1 MISPEQRAKIRRLF
15 YAEHWRI
22 GTIAAELGVHHDT
35 VRAAIEAHRFRN
47 PPPRIRASPLEPY
60 KPFIIEILQKY
71 PRLRATRLHQMLQ
84 ARGFTGSVR
93 QVRRYVRTVR
103 PARTRE
109 AFMRMQT
116 LPGEQAQVDWGS
128 FGWLQV
134 GRARRRLSCF
144 VMVLSH
150 SRAMY
155 ARFSL
160 NQTAPSFLHSHVEA
174 FEYFGGV
181 PREILY
187 DNLKSVVLER
197 DGDHI
202 RFHPTILELA
212 GHYHFAPKPCAP
224 YRANEKGRVERSIQY
239 LRHSFF
245 TAREPTEI
253 DALNRDLL
261 AWMDHVAHARPQ
273 PRDPDARTVGAAF
286 LEEKASLLPLPE
298 HAFPCELVKAVR
310 SGKTPFIRFDLNDY
324 SIPHAYVRQPLT
336 LVADD
341 RHVRFLSGI
350 DVIARHER
358 SWDRGQVVRDDRH
371 LADLAAEKR
380 RGRALM
386 GRDRLRHHC
395 PSTEAMLQAIAQR
408 NQPIR
413 SQTAHLNRLIDR
425 YGAETVEQAM
435 AKPFGA
441 ARRRQR
447 LLRIYSIDRTR
458 RPGVYR
464 LSKRSYPTTLV
475 SATFDSNLTTS
486 RPMTASV
493 RLRRT
498 IREPIASAN
507 LKHSACAA
515 WPNRSTMPSVS
526 GRKSDGHPPSYLST
540 SFESNNKIAHAGR

>member
-47 PPPRIRASPLEPY
+47 PPPRIRSSPLEPY
-60 KPFIIEILQKY
+60 KPFIIEILQQY

-84 ARGFTGSVR
+84 ARGFAGSVR

-261 AWMDHVAHARPQ
+261 AWMDDVAHARPQ
-273 PRDPDARTVGAAF
+273 PRDPDGRTVGAAF

-341 RHVRFLSGI
+341 RHVRFLSGSDI
-350 DVIARHER
+350 IARHER

-425 YGAETVEQAM
+425 YGAEAVEQAM
-435 AKPFGA
+435 AEALRRGTPSSASVAHILDRQNQEAGRLPPLETVLPDDPRIRDLRLKPHDLA
-441 ARRRQR
+441 A
-447 LLRIYSIDRTR
+447 YD
-458 RPGVYR
+458 R
-464 LSKRSYPTTLV
+464 LSALEED
-475 SATFDSNLTTS
+475 DS
-486 RPMTASV
+486 
-493 RLRRT
+493 
-498 IREPIASAN
+498 
-507 LKHSACAA
+507 
-515 WPNRSTMPSVS
+515 
-526 GRKSDGHPPSYLST
+526 
-540 SFESNNKIAHAGR
+540 